1 MIGHDFYWGKGAY
14 LKQISLNK
22 WPDLEE
28 GVLVADGDELP
39 VALSSL
45 VSHAGQMGVSLLTV
59 AADHL
64 AVVKLILPEI
74 SISTFQPPFCNG
86 YKSRVFH
93 SELKKK

>member
-1 MIGHDFYWGKGAY
+1 MYG
-14 LKQISLNK
+14 

-59 AADHL
+59 APHHL

-74 SISTFQPPFCNG
+74 SISTDQLPFCNG
-86 YKSRVFH
+86 YRSRVFH
-93 SELKKK
+93 CWMSLPGKVILRLSSCINCIAN